1 MILYSGQKP
10 MAGKITGPN
19 GEATDVL
26 PNGYDMPINCLLNN
40 YIYTYKLVLCQLWL
54 KKKMLFV
61 VGVLFEYAW
70 PKE

>member
-1 MILYSGQKP
+1 

-54 KKKMLFV
+54 KKKNALC
-61 VGVLFEYAW
+61 GGCAI
-70 PKE
+70 